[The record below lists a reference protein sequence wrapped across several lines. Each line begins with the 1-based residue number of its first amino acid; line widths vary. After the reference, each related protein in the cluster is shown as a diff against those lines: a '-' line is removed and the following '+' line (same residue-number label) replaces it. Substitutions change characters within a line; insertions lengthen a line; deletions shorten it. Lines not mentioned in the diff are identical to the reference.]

1 VCMKSAGLRK
11 LLKNRRALSDVIS
24 NMILL
29 AGVIVIG
36 FIMMVWSQNQAA
48 TYNAQYSSAINSNT
62 EQLRERIAFEYI
74 YYNGTSNTLKVYLM
88 NSGTIG
94 KVSIANVYVDNRQY
108 APALES
114 LPSLADASSLNATQ
128 EGFFQISPSPSLGLL
143 TNHQIIIVTGRGS
156 SFAATF
162 AT

>member
-1 VCMKSAGLRK
+1 MKPAGLRK

-74 YYNGTSNTLKVYLM
+74 
-88 NSGTIG
+88 
-94 KVSIANVYVDNRQY
+94 
-108 APALES
+108 
-114 LPSLADASSLNATQ
+114 
-128 EGFFQISPSPSLGLL
+128 
-143 TNHQIIIVTGRGS
+143 
-156 SFAATF
+156 
-162 AT
+162 